1 MKRLSI
7 MCIAAGAILACFL
20 TPLALSQKSD
30 KPDVKDFMRGKLTHM
45 QKVLEGITTEDY
57 DTIRKDANQ
66 LVLLSHAAEWRVLMT
81 PEYQQHSAEFRR
93 TAQSVVDA
101 AKKKNLDGA
110 ALSYVDLTMK
120 CVTCH
125 KYVRSVRMASLERPT
140 DEPLGLRA
148 FNARIPFVVG
158 EGP

>member
-7 MCIAAGAILACFL
+7 IGIACSVLLACL
-20 TPLALSQKSD
+20 LAPLALSQKAD

-45 QKVLEGITTEDY
+45 QKVLEGITIEDY
-57 DTIRKDANQ
+57 DLIRKEANQ
-66 LVLLSHAAEWRVLMT
+66 LSLLSHATEWRVLVT

-93 TAQSVVDA
+93 AVQSVVDA

-110 ALSYVDLTMK
+110 ALAYVDTTMK

-125 KYVRSVRMASLERPT
+125 KYVRSVRMASVPRLNGDALLAQQAADRP
-140 DEPLGLRA
+140 E
-148 FNARIPFVVG
+148 
-158 EGP
+158 

>member
-1 MKRLSI
+1 MKRLLLI
-7 MCIAAGAILACFL
+7 CLAAGTVLACLF
-20 TPLALSQKSD
+20 TPLAVSQRPD

-57 DTIRKDANQ
+57 DLIRKDANQ

-110 ALSYVDLTMK
+110 ALAYVDMTMK

-125 KYVRSVRMASLERPT
+125 KYVRSVRMASVPRLPSDSFLAGR
-140 DEPLGLRA
+140 
-148 FNARIPFVVG
+148 
-158 EGP
+158 

>member
-1 MKRLSI
+1 MKRLSLI
-7 MCIAAGAILACFL
+7 CLAAGTVLACLL
-20 TPLALSQKSD
+20 TPLALSQRPD

-57 DTIRKDANQ
+57 DLIRKDANQ

-110 ALSYVDLTMK
+110 ALAYVDMTMK

-125 KYVRSVRMASLERPT
+125 KYVRSVRMASAPRLSS
-140 DEPLGLRA
+140 DSLLAGQ
-148 FNARIPFVVG
+148 
-158 EGP
+158 

>member
-7 MCIAAGAILACFL
+7 ICVAAGALLACLL
-20 TPLALSQKSD
+20 TPLAISQKTD
-30 KPDVKDFMRGKLTHM
+30 KPDVKDFMRGKLIHM

-57 DTIRKDANQ
+57 DLIRKDANQ
-66 LVLLSHAAEWRVLMT
+66 LVLLSHATEWRVLMT

-93 TAQSVVDA
+93 AAQSIVDG

-110 ALSYVDLTMK
+110 SLAYVDTTMK

-125 KYVRSVRMASLERPT
+125 KYVRSVKMASVPELRRDSLYAMPHRP
-140 DEPLGLRA
+140 EPR
-148 FNARIPFVVG
+148 
-158 EGP
+158 